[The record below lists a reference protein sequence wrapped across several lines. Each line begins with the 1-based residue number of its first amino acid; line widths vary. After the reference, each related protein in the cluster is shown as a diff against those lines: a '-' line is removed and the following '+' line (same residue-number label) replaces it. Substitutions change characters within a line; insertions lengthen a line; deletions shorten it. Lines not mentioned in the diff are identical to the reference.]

1 MMNILPI
8 FIILPLG
15 AGFIMLLSH
24 RLSKRLPDLIGNAVT
39 FFLMMMAFSLYF
51 FRPFGAVMIFKTS
64 CFPASIGINLVL
76 DGLSHLLLLTVNLV
90 AFFIAFYSVSYM
102 EKYSKKEKYYSL
114 LMFMVAGMNGVILTG
129 DLISFFIFMELAA
142 ISGCVLVAF
151 GTESEEL
158 EAAFKYLVMGSVAS
172 VFILFGV
179 IMIYSIT
186 GTANMAD
193 IAQCFPGNANYARML
208 ITLLFLLGFGTKS
221 AIIPFHAWLPDAHP
235 AAPAPI
241 SAMLS
246 GVLIK
251 ALGIYALVR
260 IFYNVL
266 GMTHQLSNVFMALGV
281 ISLLAGVIM
290 ALGQWDF
297 KRLLAYHS
305 ISQVGYIILG
315 IGLATPL
322 GVLGGLFHL
331 FNHAIFKPLLFLTA
345 GSVEYSTGTRQ
356 LKELGGLRQKMPV
369 TSNAS
374 LAASLA
380 ISGIPP
386 FNGFWSKLFIIIAC
400 IQAGK
405 LWFAAAAVIGS
416 ILTLASFMKIQKYIF
431 FEKLPAQLRNTKES
445 PWFMGASMAILAL
458 LCLGVGVFFP
468 FIVNFLINPAVASVA
483 IGTGYGR
490 LVLGGN

>member
-1 MMNILPI
+1 MNVLPI
-8 FIILPLG
+8 FILLPLG

-24 RLSKRLPDLIGNAVT
+24 RLGKRLPDFIANAAV
-39 FFLMMMAFSLYF
+39 FFLVLMAFSLYF
-51 FRPFGAVMIFKTS
+51 FRTPGTVMIYKTG
-64 CFPASIGINLVL
+64 CLPVNIGVNLVL

-90 AFFIAFYSVSYM
+90 AFLITFYSVQYM
-102 EKYSKKEKYYSL
+102 EKYTKAEKYFSL
-114 LMFMVAGMNGVILTG
+114 LLLMIAGMNGVVLTG
-129 DLISFFIFMELAA
+129 DLVSLFIFMELAA
-142 ISGCVLVAF
+142 VSGCALVAF

-172 VFILFGV
+172 IFILFAF
-179 IMIYSIT
+179 IMIYGLT
-186 GTANMAD
+186 GTTNMAD
-193 IAQCFPGNANYARML
+193 VSQNLPGNAGHARIL
-208 ITLLFLLGFGTKS
+208 ITLLLLMGFGTKS

-260 IFYNVL
+260 IFFNVL
-266 GMTHQLSNVFMALGV
+266 GMTPQLSNIFTTLGV
-281 ISLLAGVIM
+281 ISILAGVIM

-305 ISQVGYIILG
+305 ISQIGYVMLG
-315 IGLATPL
+315 LGLATPL
-322 GVLGGLFHL
+322 GILGGLFHL
-331 FNHAIFKPLLFLTA
+331 FNHAIFKPLLFLAA

-356 LKELGGLRQKMPV
+356 LKELGGLRRKMPV
-369 TSNAS
+369 TANMS

-405 LWFAAAAVIGS
+405 LWLAFAAVIGS
-416 ILTLASFMKIQKYIF
+416 ILTLSSFMKIQKYVF
-431 FEKLPAQLRNTKES
+431 FKELPARLHNVGES
-445 PWFMGASMAILAL
+445 PWMMLSSMSVLAL
-458 LCLGVGVFFP
+458 LCFVIGLFFP
-468 FIVNFLINPAVASVA
+468 VVVSFLINPAVISVA
-483 IGTGYGR
+483 GGISYGR
-490 LVLGGN
+490 LVLGGY

>member
-1 MMNILPI
+1 MNVLQLFIL
-8 FIILPLG
+8 LPLG
-15 AGFIMLLSH
+15 AGFTMLLTH
-24 RLSKRLPDLIGNAVT
+24 RLGKRLPDLIANAT
-39 FFLMMMAFSLYF
+39 AFFLVFMAFSLYF
-51 FRPFGAVMIFKTS
+51 FRPLNTMMIYSTG
-64 CFPASIGINLVL
+64 CLPANIGINLVL
-76 DGLSHLLLLTVNLV
+76 DGLSNLLLLTVNLV
-90 AFFIAFYSVSYM
+90 AFFITFYSVPYM
-102 EKYSKKEKYYSL
+102 ERYSKKEKYYSL
-114 LMFMVAGMNGVILTG
+114 LLLMVAGMNGVVLTG
-129 DLISFFIFMELAA
+129 DLISLFIFMELAA
-142 ISGCVLVAF
+142 ISGCALVAF

-172 VFILFGV
+172 IFILFAV
-179 IMIYSIT
+179 IMIYSLT
-186 GTANMAD
+186 GTTNMAD
-193 IAQCFPGNANYARML
+193 ISQSFPGNAGHAKTL
-208 ITLLFLLGFGTKS
+208 ITLLLLMGFGTKS

-266 GMTHQLSNVFMALGV
+266 GMTSQLSNIFTTLGV
-281 ISLLAGVIM
+281 ISLLVGVIM

-305 ISQVGYIILG
+305 ISQVGYVMLG
-315 IGLATPL
+315 LGLATPL
-322 GVLGGLFHL
+322 GILGGLFHL
-331 FNHAIFKPLLFLTA
+331 FNHAIFKPLLFLAA

-356 LKELGGLRQKMPV
+356 LKELGGLRRKMPV
-369 TSNAS
+369 TANMS

-405 LWFAAAAVIGS
+405 LWLAFAAVIGS
-416 ILTLASFMKIQKYIF
+416 LLTLSSFMKIQKYVF
-431 FEKLPAQLRNTKES
+431 FKELPARLHNVGES
-445 PWFMGASMAILAL
+445 PWMMLSSMSALAL
-458 LCLGVGVFFP
+458 LCLVIGLFFP
-468 FIVNFLINPAVASVA
+468 VVVSFLINPAVMSVLGG
-483 IGTGYGR
+483 ISYGR
-490 LVLGGN
+490 LVLGGS

>member
-1 MMNILPI
+1 MNVLPI
-8 FIILPLG
+8 FILLPLG

-24 RLSKRLPDLIGNAVT
+24 RLGKRLPDFIANAAV
-39 FFLMMMAFSLYF
+39 FFLVLMAFSLYF
-51 FRPFGAVMIFKTS
+51 FRTPGTVMIYKTG
-64 CFPASIGINLVL
+64 CLPVNIGVNLVL

-90 AFFIAFYSVSYM
+90 AFLITFYSVQYM
-102 EKYSKKEKYYSL
+102 EKYTKAEKYFSL
-114 LMFMVAGMNGVILTG
+114 LLLMIAGMNGVVLTG
-129 DLISFFIFMELAA
+129 DLVSLFIFMELAA
-142 ISGCVLVAF
+142 VSGCALVAF

-172 VFILFGV
+172 IFILFAF
-179 IMIYSIT
+179 IMIYGLT
-186 GTANMAD
+186 GTTNMAD
-193 IAQCFPGNANYARML
+193 ISQSFPGNAGHAKIL
-208 ITLLFLLGFGTKS
+208 ITLLLFMGFGTKS

-260 IFYNVL
+260 IFFNVL
-266 GMTHQLSNVFMALGV
+266 GMTPQLSNIFTTLGV
-281 ISLLAGVIM
+281 ISLLVGVIM

-305 ISQVGYIILG
+305 ISQIGYVMLG
-315 IGLATPL
+315 LGLATPL
-322 GVLGGLFHL
+322 GILGGLFHL
-331 FNHAIFKPLLFLTA
+331 FNHAIFKPLLFLAA

-356 LKELGGLRQKMPV
+356 LKELGGLRRKMPV
-369 TSNAS
+369 TANMS

-386 FNGFWSKLFIIIAC
+386 FNGFWSKLFIVIAC

-405 LWFAAAAVIGS
+405 LWLAFAAVIGS
-416 ILTLASFMKIQKYIF
+416 LLTLSSFMKIQKYVF
-431 FEKLPAQLRNTKES
+431 FNELPDRLRNVKES
-445 PWFMGASMAILAL
+445 PWMMLSSMSVLAL
-458 LCLGVGVFFP
+458 LCLAIGLFFP
-468 FIVNFLINPAVASVA
+468 IVVSFLINPAVISVA
-483 IGTGYGR
+483 GGISYGR
-490 LVLGGN
+490 LILGGF

>member
-1 MMNILPI
+1 MNVLPI
-8 FIILPLG
+8 FILLPLG

-24 RLSKRLPDLIGNAVT
+24 RLGKRLPDFIANAAV
-39 FFLMMMAFSLYF
+39 FFLVLMAFSLYF
-51 FRPFGAVMIFKTS
+51 FRTPGTVMIYKTG
-64 CFPASIGINLVL
+64 CLPVNIGVNLVL

-90 AFFIAFYSVSYM
+90 AFLITFYSVQYM
-102 EKYSKKEKYYSL
+102 EKYTKAEKYFSL
-114 LMFMVAGMNGVILTG
+114 LLLMIAGMNGVVLTG
-129 DLISFFIFMELAA
+129 DLVSLFIFMELAA
-142 ISGCVLVAF
+142 VSGCALVAF

-172 VFILFGV
+172 IFILFAF
-179 IMIYSIT
+179 IMIYGLT
-186 GTANMAD
+186 GTTNMAD
-193 IAQCFPGNANYARML
+193 VSQNLPGNAGHARIL
-208 ITLLFLLGFGTKS
+208 ITLLLLMGFGTKS

-260 IFYNVL
+260 IFFNVL
-266 GMTHQLSNVFMALGV
+266 GMTPQLSNIFTTLGV
-281 ISLLAGVIM
+281 ISILAGVIM

-305 ISQVGYIILG
+305 ISQIGYVILG
-315 IGLATPL
+315 LGLATPL

-331 FNHAIFKPLLFLTA
+331 FNHAIFKPLLFLAA

-356 LKELGGLRQKMPV
+356 LKELGGLRRKMPV
-369 TSNAS
+369 TANMS

-380 ISGIPP
+380 ISGVPP

-405 LWFAAAAVIGS
+405 LWLAAAAVVGS
-416 ILTLASFMKIQKYIF
+416 ILTLSSFMKIQKYVF
-431 FEKLPAQLRNTKES
+431 FNELPSRLRDVKES
-445 PWFMGASMAILAL
+445 PWMMGASMTVLAL
-458 LCLGVGVFFP
+458 LCLAIGLFFP
-468 FIVNFLINPAVASVA
+468 IVVSFLINPAVISVA
-483 IGTGYGR
+483 GGISYGR
-490 LVLGGN
+490 IILEGF

>member
-1 MMNILPI
+1 MNVLPI
-8 FIILPLG
+8 FILLPLG

-24 RLSKRLPDLIGNAVT
+24 RLGKRLPDFIANAAV
-39 FFLMMMAFSLYF
+39 FFLVLMAFSLYF
-51 FRPFGAVMIFKTS
+51 FRTPGTVMIYKTG
-64 CFPASIGINLVL
+64 CLPVNIGVNLVL

-90 AFFIAFYSVSYM
+90 AFLITFYSVQYM
-102 EKYSKKEKYYSL
+102 EKYTKAEKYFSL
-114 LMFMVAGMNGVILTG
+114 LLLMIAGMNGVVLTG
-129 DLISFFIFMELAA
+129 DLVSLFIFMELAA
-142 ISGCVLVAF
+142 VSGCALVAF

-172 VFILFGV
+172 IFILFAF
-179 IMIYSIT
+179 IMIYGLT
-186 GTANMAD
+186 GTTNMAD
-193 IAQCFPGNANYARML
+193 ISQSFPGNAGHARIL
-208 ITLLFLLGFGTKS
+208 ITLLLLMGFGTKS

-260 IFYNVL
+260 IFFNVL
-266 GMTHQLSNVFMALGV
+266 GMTPQLSNIFTTLGV
-281 ISLLAGVIM
+281 ISILAGVIM

-305 ISQVGYIILG
+305 ISQIGYVMLG
-315 IGLATPL
+315 LGLATPL
-322 GVLGGLFHL
+322 GILGGLFHL
-331 FNHAIFKPLLFLTA
+331 FNHAIFKPLLFLAA

-356 LKELGGLRQKMPV
+356 LKELGGLRRKMPV
-369 TSNAS
+369 TANMS

-405 LWFAAAAVIGS
+405 LWLAFAAVIGS
-416 ILTLASFMKIQKYIF
+416 ILTLSSFMKIQKYVF
-431 FEKLPAQLRNTKES
+431 FKELPARLHNVGES
-445 PWFMGASMAILAL
+445 PWMMLSSMSVLAL
-458 LCLGVGVFFP
+458 LCFVIGLFFP
-468 FIVNFLINPAVASVA
+468 VVVSFLINPAVISVA
-483 IGTGYGR
+483 GGISYGR
-490 LVLGGN
+490 LVLGGY